1 MAIQTKRQQVKG
13 GVTIEVNDISTL
25 FPKSAKGVI
34 NWFVQ
39 DKATNIDKE
48 KTLNYLHL
56 SAPIAEALNNSELIS
71 AAKVVESFEN
81 PKVESE
87 KVADEDNTVK
97 YSIVDESMPES
108 SSSEAAV
115 ILDSIK
121 TYGLS
126 AQMSIEQTDD
136 LLMGLYNDIS
146 ESTRRKVNVA
156 LFSIEPLDEISLA
169 PQYRNRRKVIQEHI
183 PLV

>member
-1 MAIQTKRQQVKG
+1 M
-13 GVTIEVNDISTL
+13 
-25 FPKSAKGVI
+25 
-34 NWFVQ
+34 
-39 DKATNIDKE
+39 DKE
-48 KTLNYLHL
+48 KALTYLYL

-71 AAKVVESFEN
+71 ATKVVESFEN
-81 PKVESE
+81 PTVRTE

-97 YSIVDESMPES
+97 YSIVDEGMPES

-126 AQMSIEQTDD
+126 AQMTIEQTDD

-146 ESTRRKVNVA
+146 ESTRTLRLPVKRLYQSLNPD
-156 LFSIEPLDEISLA
+156 SEIAKEMLA
-169 PQYRNRRKVIQEHI
+169 HYSGSRGRAEQWKKLQMII
-183 PLV
+183 GL

>member
-1 MAIQTKRQQVKG
+1 M
-13 GVTIEVNDISTL
+13 
-25 FPKSAKGVI
+25 
-34 NWFVQ
+34 
-39 DKATNIDKE
+39 
-48 KTLNYLHL
+48 
-56 SAPIAEALNNSELIS
+56 
-71 AAKVVESFEN
+71 
-81 PKVESE
+81 ESE

-97 YSIVDESMPES
+97 YSIVDEGMPES

-115 ILDSIK
+115 ILNSIK

-126 AQMSIEQTDD
+126 AQMPIEQMDD

-156 LFSIEPLDEISLA
+156 LFSIEPLDEISLD

>member
-1 MAIQTKRQQVKG
+1 M
-13 GVTIEVNDISTL
+13 
-25 FPKSAKGVI
+25 
-34 NWFVQ
+34 
-39 DKATNIDKE
+39 
-48 KTLNYLHL
+48 
-56 SAPIAEALNNSELIS
+56 
-71 AAKVVESFEN
+71 
-81 PKVESE
+81 ESE

-97 YSIVDESMPES
+97 YSIVDEGMPES

-126 AQMSIEQTDD
+126 AQMTIEQTDD

-156 LFSIEPLDEISLA
+156 LFSIEPLDEISLD
-169 PQYRNRRKVIQEHI
+169 PQYRNHRKVIQEHI